1 MAASKTIISMPLL
14 LTHSFSRCPSSRTSF
29 PPITAHL
36 VLSNLVPT
44 NINMAALV
52 IIGSVNAD
60 IVLHIKTLPA
70 KGETLD
76 AARPDTGFMV
86 PGGKGANQAVASA
99 RLSSEATRAEM
110 VCRFGSD
117 AHGETLHAA
126 LTGYG
131 VGTGCSSHCEDTP
144 SGQAYIFLHPGGDNS
159 ILLVGGANRDWPS
172 VRWRGEPALG
182 RRALGHTQ
190 LRSTA
195 GQLRSQPPPPPPHTH
210 THTADALRGDSRD
223 DSQRIDGAPPA

>member
-14 LTHSFSRCPSSRTSF
+14 LTYSFSRCPSSRTSF

-117 AHGETLHAA
+117 AHGETLPSHSSSSLLFLSSFLQIQHRQLCALCPAKAA
-126 LTGYG
+126 A
-131 VGTGCSSHCEDTP
+131 SRR
-144 SGQAYIFLHPGGDNS
+144 GG
-159 ILLVGGANRDWPS
+159 
-172 VRWRGEPALG
+172 
-182 RRALGHTQ
+182 
-190 LRSTA
+190 
-195 GQLRSQPPPPPPHTH
+195 
-210 THTADALRGDSRD
+210 
-223 DSQRIDGAPPA
+223 